1 MLGNMTKGMNEVT
14 PMNVATRSTST
25 TSKNFNTESKEGGSS
40 TKVVVVI
47 GVVLSNKSLKVRNF
61 QPTLD
66 DIISPFD

>member
-61 QPTLD
+61 NHFQM
-66 DIISPFD
+66 